1 MTQEPEAAAGE
12 LSTTQLIERLSTQV
26 STLVRNE
33 LALAT
38 AEVKRKGARAGVG
51 IGISSAGGLLA
62 LYGLATLIAAAVLGL
77 APCSTRGS
85 RRSSSASSS
94 WWRPAARESRG
105 GRPAMK
111 AWYGRAPARSDLA
124 EVDDPRIQQP
134 TDDLVR
140 LTLSASGTED
150 VVSAIRELAGGID
163 ADRVIHAVGATP
175 VPPAGSRSPLSHWR
189 DGWHREPC

>member
-1 MTQEPEAAAGE
+1 
-12 LSTTQLIERLSTQV
+12 
-26 STLVRNE
+26 
-33 LALAT
+33 
-38 AEVKRKGARAGVG
+38 
-51 IGISSAGGLLA
+51 
-62 LYGLATLIAAAVLGL
+62 
-77 APCSTRGS
+77 
-85 RRSSSASSS
+85 
-94 WWRPAARESRG
+94 
-105 GRPAMK
+105 MK